1 MVRATGCFH
10 WFFRQ
15 LSKGHAGGL
24 LFLWGILLLRKYNL
38 RMRLLIPFLLL
49 FCVAAAPKV
58 VKTIPEDGNKDVDPA
73 TPELRVEIDQP
84 MRPGGRSVVNSSR
97 GVFPELVGM
106 PRWEN
111 GGKTF
116 IWPMKLEPNTDYWL
130 SINGTR
136 FTNFRSKDGEPS
148 VPYAIAFSTKGS
160 NKPAS
165 PEQIKANKE
174 AIAKLKKIILEDYSY
189 FDLRKVDWEK
199 QFADFAPKLEIAGG
213 PAEFATTAA
222 KLLGAAQDIH
232 LSMRAGERRIY
243 THKRD
248 VFPAMNFQL
257 LQKIVPQWTKLH
269 NFVYS
274 GAYPDGTR
282 YLCITS
288 LPGQEDAAFLLAVN
302 EVIGESAAAS
312 KPLIM
317 DLRPNGGGD
326 EITARKIARCFLDK
340 PAVYAAHVMR
350 SGGKFSEQRTRT
362 VAPNPAGPKFR
373 GKVIVLTGPGTLS
386 SCESLVLMMK
396 QVPGCKVVGMTT
408 GGSSGNPKIF
418 DLGNGT
424 SASVPQ
430 WKDLRL
436 DGTCFE
442 GEGIAPDVE
451 VKVKSEDFQQDD
463 PILKEGLKL
472 AGG

>member
-1 MVRATGCFH
+1 MRSHGA
-10 WFFRQ
+10 W
-15 LSKGHAGGL
+15 SNYDGGMR
-24 LFLWGILLLRKYNL
+24 FLILC
-38 RMRLLIPFLLL
+38 LIPI
-49 FCVAAAPKV
+49 CVAAAPKV
-58 VKTIPEDGNKDVDPA
+58 LKTVPENGAQDVDPA
-73 TPELRVEIDQP
+73 TAELRVVFDQP

-97 GVFPELVGM
+97 GVFPELVGQ
-106 PRWEN
+106 PRWEDGN
-111 GGKTF
+111 KVF
-116 IWPMKLEPNTDYWL
+116 VWKIKLEPNTNYWL

-136 FTNFRSKDGEPS
+136 FTNFRSATGEPA
-148 VPYAIAFSTKGS
+148 VPYPIAFSTRS
-160 NKPAS
+160 SDKPAS
-165 PEQIKANKE
+165 PEQIKANQE
-174 AIAKLKKIILEDYSY
+174 AIARLKKIILEDYSY

-199 QFADFAPKLEIAGG
+199 QFAEFGPKMEAAGSAG
-213 PAEFATTAA
+213 EFATMAA
-222 KLLGAAQDIH
+222 KMLGPAQDIH

-257 LQKIVPQWTKLH
+257 LQKTVPQWTRRH
-269 NFVYS
+269 DFVYS
-274 GAYPDGTR
+274 GIYPDGTR

-288 LPGQEDAAFLLAVN
+288 LPADDAAYLLAIY
-302 EVIGESAAAS
+302 EVIGEAMETK

-326 EITARKIARCFLDK
+326 EITARKIAGCFLEK
-340 PAVYAAHVMR
+340 PAVYAAHVIR
-350 SGGKFSEQRTRT
+350 SDGKFSEQRTRT
-362 VAPNPAGPKFR
+362 VPSNPAGPKFR
-373 GKVIVLTGPGTLS
+373 GKVIVLSGPGTLS
-386 SCESLVLMMK
+386 SCESFVLMMK
-396 QVPGCKVVGMTT
+396 QAPGCKVVGMNT

-451 VKVKSEDFQQDD
+451 INAKPEDFQNED
-463 PILKEGLKL
+463 PILTAGLKL

>member
-1 MVRATGCFH
+1 MR
-10 WFFRQ
+10 
-15 LSKGHAGGL
+15 
-24 LFLWGILLLRKYNL
+24 FLPVI
-38 RMRLLIPFLLL
+38 LIPLCL
-49 FCVAAAPKV
+49 AAAPKV
-58 VKTIPEDGNKDVDPA
+58 LKTVPENGKNDVDPQ
-73 TPELRVEIDQP
+73 TSELRVVFDQP

-106 PRWEN
+106 PRWED

-116 IWPMKLEPNTDYWL
+116 IWSMKLEPNTDYWL

-148 VPYAIAFSTKGS
+148 VPYVIAFSTKGS
-160 NKPAS
+160 DKPAT

-199 QFADFAPKLEIAGG
+199 QFAEFSPRLENAGG

-222 KLLGAAQDIH
+222 KMLGAAQDVH

-257 LQKIVPQWTKLH
+257 LQRTVPQWTKRH

-274 GAYPDGTR
+274 GLYPQGAR

-288 LPGQEDAAFLLAVN
+288 LPGAEDAAFLLAVY
-302 EVIGESAAAS
+302 EAIGEAAAAN

-326 EITARKIARCFLDK
+326 EITARKIAGCFLDK
-340 PAVYAAHVMR
+340 PAVYAAHVIR
-350 SGGKFSEQRTRT
+350 SGGKFAPQQTRT
-362 VAPNPAGPKFR
+362 VAPNPAGPRFR
-373 GKVIVLTGPGTLS
+373 GKTIVLAGPGTVS
-386 SCESLVLMMK
+386 SCEAFVLMMK
-396 QVPGCKVVGMTT
+396 QVPGCIVVGQKTA
-408 GGSSGNPKIF
+408 GSSGNPKIH

-430 WKDLRL
+430 WKTMRP
-436 DGTCFE
+436 DGTVFE

-451 VKVKSEDFQQDD
+451 VKTQASDFQQSD
-463 PILKEGLKL
+463 PILDEALKR
-472 AGG
+472 AQ